1 MGGDPRGR
9 RPGYDPATLGR
20 DLFHGV
26 LTAQGHHLDGARQ
39 LGPRGSE
46 NLAAGLA
53 LEWSR
58 FGIRT
63 ICIATG
69 TIATEGMANNYPQ
82 DERTRWEAAVPLG
95 RFGTPEEVAAVIAF
109 LASPAG
115 GYVTGTT
122 IVVDG
127 GADAWGNG
135 YPAPQRVTTKGT
147 VN

>member
-1 MGGDPRGR
+1 VTREVAVRAMIPQRSGAIFFVAFSPRRGI
-9 RPGYDPATLGR
+9 ASMV
-20 DLFHGV
+20 H
-26 LTAQGHHLDGARQ
+26 ASSARAA
-39 LGPRGSE
+39 LE
-46 NLAAGLA
+46 NLTAGLA

-63 ICIATG
+63 ICIAPG

-82 DERTRWEAAVPLG
+82 DERARWEAAVPLG
-95 RFGTPEEVAAVIAF
+95 RFGTEEEVAGVITF